1 MGEIRGSSRYV
12 YLPAAVAA
20 IGGLL
25 FGFDTAVINGAIVFL
40 KSQFGLSE
48 AQTEIAASSLLLG
61 CVVGASLA
69 AFTSDR
75 FGRKRVLLAAAA
87 LFTVSSLGSALP
99 RDLVQ
104 FVIAR
109 VIGGLA
115 IGIASTLSPLYIA
128 EISPAKSRG
137 LMVSL
142 NQLAIVIGILLS
154 YSVNYLL
161 TGTGPSNWRWMFA
174 SAAVPSLCFLIA
186 LLFISESPR
195 WLVQKGREPDAEHF
209 LAQMVG
215 SEAAREEIN
224 EIRAA
229 IAEES
234 GDLLDPAFRRPLVVA
249 ILIALFSQFTGINT
263 IIYYGSLVFL
273 EHVPH
278 QTATTALWANVIIGA
293 INFIAT
299 ILGMSLIDRAGRKP
313 LLMSAFAGM
322 ALSLVGVAAAIR
334 FEAPAILVLIFVL
347 TYVACFAVGV
357 GTGTWVVMS
366 EICPTRIRGRAMSV
380 ATIFLWCGT
389 LLVTLTF
396 LSLVKAFTAPGTF
409 LMYALVSIAAF
420 VFVLRFVPETK
431 GRTLEEI
438 DRWWRKGFFVAPASR
453 RLSGGHPAR
462 RRGQGLPERSRRDAG
477 LRKTTRIESPAG
489 SRLNLQAGLV
499 TRPLRVGD
507 PDPHWLPDNRRAR
520 RRYCRSF
527 IRYCAGTGSGSA
539 EPSARGSDAAKF
551 TFVLEL

>member
-1 MGEIRGSSRYV
+1 MHDTQPKLQAGSARYLF
-12 YLPAAVAA
+12 LPASVAA

-40 KSQFGLSE
+40 KSQFHWSDS
-48 AQTEIAASSLLLG
+48 QTEIAASSLLLG
-61 CVVGASLA
+61 CVAGASLA

-87 LFTVSSLGSALP
+87 LFTLSSLGSALP
-99 RDLVQ
+99 SNLTQ

-142 NQLAIVIGILLS
+142 NQLAIVVGILLS

-161 TGTGPSNWRWMFA
+161 TGAGQSNWRWMFA
-174 SAAVPSLCFLIA
+174 SAALPSFCFLIA

-195 WLVQKGREPDAEHF
+195 WLVQKGRDREAEHF
-209 LAQMVG
+209 LALMVG
-215 SEAAREEIN
+215 SEAASTEIVTIRE
-224 EIRAA
+224 A

-234 GDLLDPAFRRPLVVA
+234 GNLLDPAFRKPLVAA

-278 QTATTALWANVIIGA
+278 QTASTALWSNVAIGA
-293 INFIAT
+293 INLVAT
-299 ILGMSLIDRAGRKP
+299 IVGMSLIDRVGRKP

-322 ALSLVGVAAAIR
+322 ALSLIGVSAAIHLQ
-334 FEAPAILVLIFVL
+334 ASATVVLILVL
-347 TYVACFAVGV
+347 TYVACFAIGV
-357 GTGTWVVMS
+357 GTGTWVLMA
-366 EICPTRIRGRAMSV
+366 EICPTRIRGRAMAV

-396 LSLVKAFTAPGTF
+396 LSLVNALTAPGTF
-409 LMYALVSIAAF
+409 LLYATVSIAAF
-420 VFVLRFVPETK
+420 LFVWRMVPETK
-431 GRTLEEI
+431 GRSLEEI
-438 DRWWRKGFFVAPASR
+438 DRWWR
-453 RLSGGHPAR
+453 
-462 RRGQGLPERSRRDAG
+462 
-477 LRKTTRIESPAG
+477 
-489 SRLNLQAGLV
+489 
-499 TRPLRVGD
+499 TRPD
-507 PDPHWLPDNRRAR
+507 
-520 RRYCRSF
+520 
-527 IRYCAGTGSGSA
+527 
-539 EPSARGSDAAKF
+539 
-551 TFVLEL
+551 

>member
-1 MGEIRGSSRYV
+1 MQSAPPKAQLGATRYL

-40 KSQFGLSE
+40 KSQFGWSDS
-48 AQTEIAASSLLLG
+48 QTQIAASSLLLG
-61 CVVGASLA
+61 CIAGASLA

-75 FGRKRVLLAAAA
+75 FGRKRVLVAAAA
-87 LFTVSSLGSALP
+87 LFTVSSLGSAIP
-99 RDLVQ
+99 KDLAQ
-104 FVIAR
+104 FVVAR
-109 VIGGLA
+109 VMGGLA

-142 NQLAIVIGILLS
+142 NQLAIVVGILLS

-161 TGTGPSNWRWMFA
+161 TGVGPANWRWMFA
-174 SAAVPSLCFLIA
+174 SAALPSMCFLIA

-195 WLVQKGREPDAEHF
+195 WLAQKGRDREAEHF

-215 SEAAREEIN
+215 SEAASAEIMTIRE
-224 EIRAA
+224 A

-234 GDLLDPAFRRPLVVA
+234 GNLLDGAFRKPLVAA

-278 QTATTALWANVIIGA
+278 QTASTALWANVTIGA
-293 INFIAT
+293 INLIAT
-299 ILGMSLIDRAGRKP
+299 VVGMSLIDRAGRKA

-322 ALSLVGVAAAIR
+322 SLSLMGVSASIYFQASAIV
-334 FEAPAILVLIFVL
+334 VLILVL

-389 LLVTLTF
+389 FLVTITF
-396 LSLVKAFTAPGTF
+396 LTLVNVLTAPGTF
-409 LMYALVSIAAF
+409 LLYAAVSIAAF
-420 VFVLRFVPETK
+420 FFVWRRIPETK

-438 DRWWRKGFFVAPASR
+438 DRWWLGSP
-453 RLSGGHPAR
+453 P
-462 RRGQGLPERSRRDAG
+462 AG
-477 LRKTTRIESPAG
+477 LSTAKMKG
-489 SRLNLQAGLV
+489 
-499 TRPLRVGD
+499 
-507 PDPHWLPDNRRAR
+507 
-520 RRYCRSF
+520 Y
-527 IRYCAGTGSGSA
+527 SA
-539 EPSARGSDAAKF
+539 PQQGSD
-551 TFVLEL
+551 V